1 MIGIR
6 KLETD
11 KSRIFISCYEII
23 ELFTLHLTNITQY
36 IILNK
41 KEK

>member
-11 KSRIFISCYEII
+11 KSRILISCYEII
-23 ELFTLHLTNITQY
+23 ELFTSHLTNITQY

-41 KEK
+41 KGE